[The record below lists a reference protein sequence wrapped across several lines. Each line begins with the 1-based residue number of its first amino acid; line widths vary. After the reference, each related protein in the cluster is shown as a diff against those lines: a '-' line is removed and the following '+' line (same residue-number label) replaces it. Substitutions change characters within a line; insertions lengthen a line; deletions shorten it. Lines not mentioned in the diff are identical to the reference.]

1 MHGLPAARVAVGL
14 KRRSQSELPAPLPLP
29 FSRAGSPGTVGT
41 ARCPSRS
48 AAAGLGAAGATTSVR
63 RLARRGGCWR
73 AAGSLAT
80 APAVS
85 LQHLWP
91 MRGGLVPRITYCVT
105 LSPHCPAPGPGY
117 LATTLTHH
125 RAGAPVLAFLSS
137 PNLKGPG
144 TPTATRRPR
153 HRRGWDAAGRHP
165 SRAPDSLAVAQT
177 ALPRCERCRD
187 ARPGPP
193 NLKGPGFPAAIRR
206 PLRRRGWDAAGRHPS
221 RAPGSLAVALTA
233 LPHCRAPGGMP
244 GSTWRAARRAR
255 SIRRAALRAPLLVTP
270 ARTRCCMTGRTA
282 GAPTGDAGADSVLHG
297 GPHCGRTC
305 W

>member
-117 LATTLTHH
+117 SATTLTRH

-165 SRAPDSLAVAQT
+165 SRAPGSLAVART
-177 ALPRCERCRD
+177 ALPRCGV
-187 ARPGPP
+187 PGRKSRISPL
-193 NLKGPGFPAAIRR
+193 NLKGPGTPTATRR
-206 PLRRRGWDAAGRHPS
+206 PRHRRGWDAAGRHPS
-221 RAPGSLAVALTA
+221 RAPGSLAVARTA
-233 LPHCRAPGGMP
+233 LPHCRAPGAC
-244 GSTWRAARRAR
+244 WLYLA
-255 SIRRAALRAPLLVTP
+255 
-270 ARTRCCMTGRTA
+270 GRTA
-282 GAPTGDAGADSVLHG
+282 AAPTGDASADSELHG
-297 GPHCGRTC
+297 WPPGGRTY

>member
-1 MHGLPAARVAVGL
+1 MSAPTGVARASPDGAASWRSGVAATWRIGVAAPGPLHPSCCLATGGRSVRALESVWMHGLPAARVAVGL

-29 FSRAGSPGTVGT
+29 FRRAGSPGTVGT

-48 AAAGLGAAGATTSVR
+48 TAAGLGAAGATTSVR

-117 LATTLTHH
+117 SATTRTHH
-125 RAGAPVLAFLSS
+125 RAGASVLAFLSS

-165 SRAPDSLAVAQT
+165 SRAP
-177 ALPRCERCRD
+177 
-187 ARPGPP
+187 
-193 NLKGPGFPAAIRR
+193 
-206 PLRRRGWDAAGRHPS
+206 
-221 RAPGSLAVALTA
+221 GSLAVARTA
-233 LPHCRAPGGMP
+233 LPHCRAPGAC
-244 GSTWRAARRAR
+244 WLYLA
-255 SIRRAALRAPLLVTP
+255 
-270 ARTRCCMTGRTA
+270 GRTA
-282 GAPTGDAGADSVLHG
+282 AAPTGDASADSELHG
-297 GPHCGRTC
+297 GPPGGRTY